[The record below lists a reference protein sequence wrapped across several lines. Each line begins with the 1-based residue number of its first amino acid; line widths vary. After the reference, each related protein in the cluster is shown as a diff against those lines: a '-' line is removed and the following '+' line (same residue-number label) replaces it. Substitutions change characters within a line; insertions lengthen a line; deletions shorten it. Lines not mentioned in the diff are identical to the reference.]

1 MSDYS
6 EERHNILKKMA
17 NISQE
22 IEYNR
27 SRIESD
33 KNAIK
38 EWETDMVVKQK
49 EIEEYEAELY
59 YLMTQLKD
67 EFHE

>member
-27 SRIESD
+27 ARIESD

-38 EWETDMVVKQK
+38 DWETDMVVKQK
-49 EIEEYEAELY
+49 EIEAYETELY

>member
-6 EERHNILKKMA
+6 AERHNILKKMA
-17 NISQE
+17 NLSQK

-38 EWETDMVVKQK
+38 EWEIDMVVKQK
-49 EIEEYEAELY
+49 EIDDYEIELM
-59 YLMTQLKD
+59 YLMDQLKQ